1 MRVVDRGHALGVAIL
16 RVAVGI
22 VFLWAGLEKFFGAAA
37 PGWTAAGFLKFATA
51 GTLSWPFVSG
61 EPAKDA
67 VFNPTH
73 DFWVGLAGNA
83 QVMSVIDT
91 LVVFGEI
98 AIGIALVLGLVTR
111 FASIMGTLMML
122 FFFVAAWSFS
132 TEIVNEH
139 LTDAVVAAGLGL
151 IGAGNHY
158 GLDAVVGPR
167 VSKGLRRS
175 LFSGDSNDDWKAAT
189 SRAS

>member
-1 MRVVDRGHALGVAIL
+1 MRVVDRGHALGVAVL
-16 RVAVGI
+16 RIAVGI

-83 QVMSVIDT
+83 QAMSVIDT
-91 LVVFGEI
+91 LVVFGET
-98 AIGIALVLGLVTR
+98 AIGIALILGLVTR

-122 FFFVAAWSFS
+122 FFFVAAWQFS
-132 TEIVNEH
+132 TGIVNQH
-139 LTDAVVAAGLGL
+139 LTYAVVIAFLGY
-151 IGAGNHY
+151 IGAGNYY
-158 GLDAVVGPR
+158 GLDAIVAKNMSPAL
-167 VSKGLRRS
+167 KKWI
-175 LFSGDSNDDWKAAT
+175 FSGEDVAVPTPA
-189 SRAS
+189 